1 MITQTLDNDTNISEP
16 GIPLQPLSIVSSS
29 AIISLL
35 SSCQQQR
42 NRNWMS
48 NGFVKSVN
56 ISWCWRESWGCISD
70 NISGIDWGLSLHAQ
84 CYRRNILTAK
94 DFYSTID
101 SRCMSLSLS
110 VCDRKYLIFTA
121 QWGDNAARSR
131 MWRVLVWSLDIGDHT
146 GQETVL
152 IGWQCGDNGAM

>member
-1 MITQTLDNDTNISEP
+1 
-16 GIPLQPLSIVSSS
+16 
-29 AIISLL
+29 
-35 SSCQQQR
+35 
-42 NRNWMS
+42 MS

-101 SRCMSLSLS
+101 SRCMSLSLT
-110 VCDRKYLIFTA
+110 VCDRKYLIFTV
-121 QWGDNAARSR
+121 QCRQEPDVES
-131 MWRVLVWSLDIGDHT
+131 VVWSLDIGDRM
-146 GQETVL
+146 GPETVL
-152 IGWQCGDNGAM
+152 IG